1 MRSLRITGCL
11 LSKLFRRSP
20 VHGLSIILLFVAVY
34 SLVTTNGGGEAHT
47 GQIFAQTDHALT
59 QTDLLDQNNLPDFAT
74 LPQNSRQAM
83 VTGPLTVHP
92 TNPRYFSDGS
102 GKAIFLTG
110 SHTWA
115 NFQDN
120 AGSDPPPPFDYTAYL
135 DFMVENNHN
144 FMRLWAWEQA
154 KWGGWFNGDIYF
166 APSMY
171 QRTGPGTAL
180 DGKPKFDVTLFNQAY
195 FDRLRQRVIEANNRG
210 IYVSIMLFD
219 GWSIEDKNYG
229 GLNPWSGHPYH
240 ASNNIN
246 GINGDPNNDG
256 EGHEAHTLAVPAIT
270 ALQEQYVRQVI
281 DTVNDLDNVLFE
293 ISNESHGEATPW
305 QYHMINYIKSYEATK
320 PKQHLV
326 GMTVEWPNGNNAEL
340 FASPADW
347 ISPNDVGGYMD
358 NPPAATGAKVI
369 ISDTDHLW
377 GIGGNRQ
384 WAWKSFTRGL
394 HMIFMDP
401 YDCSPVWPPYPCNP
415 NTGDWVSLRQNMGY
429 ILSYADRMN
438 LAAMVPRNDL
448 ASTGYCLANAVST
461 GAEYLVYLPQGGT
474 IQVNLSAASGELL
487 VEWLNPATGAV
498 QAGSPVMGGGARS
511 FTPPFSGD
519 AVLYVYAPP
528 TSTVTPSPTSTSS
541 ATPTNTPT
549 HTPTATGTLTH
560 TPTPTSTA
568 TGTLTHTP
576 TPTRTPTFTPS
587 ATGTLPTPTAT
598 ATGTLTS
605 TPSQTPDFTPTA
617 TATATPDVC
626 IDPTP
631 APSAT
636 PVSGTPTSTP
646 TGVPMPGYFLFL
658 PVVVYDRSPDC

>member
-1 MRSLRITGCL
+1 ML
-11 LSKLFRRSP
+11 
-20 VHGLSIILLFVAVY
+20 
-34 SLVTTNGGGEAHT
+34 
-47 GQIFAQTDHALT
+47 
-59 QTDLLDQNNLPDFAT
+59 
-74 LPQNSRQAM
+74 

-135 DFMVENNHN
+135 DFMMENNHN

-166 APSMY
+166 TPSMY

-293 ISNESHGEATPW
+293 ISNESHGEATQW

-401 YDCSPVWPPYPCNP
+401 YDCSLVWPPYPCNP

-429 ILSYADRMN
+429 ILSYADRVN
-438 LAAMVPRNDL
+438 LAAMVPRNEL
-448 ASTGYCLANAVST
+448 ATTGYCLANAVSS
-461 GAEYLVYLPQGGT
+461 GAEYLVYLPQGGVV
-474 IQVNLSAASGELL
+474 QVNLSAASGELL

-498 QAGSPVMGGGARS
+498 QAGSPVMGGTTRS

-519 AVLYVYAPP
+519 AVLYVYASP
-528 TSTVTPSPTSTSS
+528 TSTATPSPTSTSS
-541 ATPTNTPT
+541 AMPTNTPT
-549 HTPTATGTLTH
+549 HTPMPTATGTLTH
-560 TPTPTSTA
+560 TS
-568 TGTLTHTP
+568 
-576 TPTRTPTFTPS
+576 TPTRTPTSTSP
-587 ATGTLPTPTAT
+587 ATGTLQPPTSTAT
-598 ATGTLTS
+598 YTLTS
-605 TPSQTPDFTPTA
+605 TPSQTPVLTA
-617 TATATPDVC
+617 TATVTATPSVVC
-626 IDPTP
+626 NTPTP
-631 APSAT
+631 TPSVT
-636 PVSGTPTSTP
+636 PVSGMPTSTP
-646 TGVPMPGYFLFL
+646 TGEPSPGYFLFL
-658 PVVVYDRSPDC
+658 PVVVYDFSPDC